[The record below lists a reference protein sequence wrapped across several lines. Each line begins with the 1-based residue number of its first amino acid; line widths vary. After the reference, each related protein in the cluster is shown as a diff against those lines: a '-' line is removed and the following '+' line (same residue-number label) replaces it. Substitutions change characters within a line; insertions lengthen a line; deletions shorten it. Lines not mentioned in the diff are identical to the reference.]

1 MSTAKGL
8 IVIAIMS
15 MYKYMVS
22 DIIFDEDK
30 IDIIGNTRLNGDVD
44 ATGTVRFKPDGHRSG
59 LEPITLW
66 GYYGLATLGDDS
78 VDGRL
83 MLTDEGADTRLYL
96 EGGDEVP
103 TAQRTSESNSV
114 LGLVWNANVERIR
127 GSGTEAT
134 PRTGRETSRVAES
147 QWSVMDLIRPSPFED
162 VIAPSPEVAITPED
176 AERRASFYRD
186 LRFYVNGAAASLGL
200 GGDGV
205 AGDIVLKGDDDEPR
219 VRIDG
224 SGVTLADEI
233 RAYVD
238 GERGSV
244 RLGGDG
250 QGGTVTLRDGN
261 DEERVRLDGESGDLS
276 VGPIESLVTRIQEL
290 EQDVADL
297 QDQLAALDGGG

>member
-1 MSTAKGL
+1 MHQYMSG
-8 IVIAIMS
+8 
-15 MYKYMVS
+15 
-22 DIIFDEDK
+22 DIIFDEDA
-30 IDIIGNTRLNGDVD
+30 IDIIGNTRLDGDVE
-44 ATGTVRFKPDGHRSG
+44 ATGTVRFKPEGHRRG

-83 MLTDEGADTRLYL
+83 MLTDNGSATRLYL
-96 EGGDEVP
+96 EGGDAAP
-103 TAQRTSESNSV
+103 TDQRPSESNSV

-127 GSGTEAT
+127 GSSTKAN
-134 PRTGRETSRVAES
+134 PRTGRETSRGAKA
-147 QWSVMDLIRPSPFED
+147 QWSVMDLIRPSLFED
-162 VIAPSPEVAITPED
+162 VITPSPEVAITPED

-205 AGDIVLKGDDDEPR
+205 AGDVVLKGDDDEPR

-224 SGVTLADEI
+224 SGVALADEI

-238 GERGSV
+238 GESGSV

-250 QGGTVTLRDGN
+250 QGGSVTLRDGN
-261 DEERVRLDGESGDLS
+261 NEDRIRLDGESGDLS

-290 EQDVADL
+290 EQEVADL